1 MRIKYKILLI
11 LFGLTLF
18 VSCLGITYSIFNSNT
33 NLTSTNQSIA
43 KFVFNAENL
52 NEIQIPL
59 VDLNPGDLKEYNFSV
74 SNTKEEVLS
83 NVTIEY
89 QMTIK
94 TYHFMPLDIKLYKKG
109 EVEELLLTC
118 DESTSRN
125 LQNEIICVTTVE
137 EISHLSEK
145 LDDYV
150 LKVSFPSNYSNL
162 VYSNLVDFINIE
174 IKSWQKIEN

>member
-109 EVEELLLTC
+109 EVEELFLTC